1 MGLLRRVRYLVQPI
15 LVSGFRVVR
24 SLARA
29 ARLPAVVDFV
39 AEFFPSS
46 RMGYELTP
54 FAPWIPFMGK
64 KIGASATGN
73 KVVMLTISN
82 LRIDPR
88 IEREARALA
97 GAGFSVTVVAPD
109 PRSCDSEPYGVNWG
123 NGIDFCWVE
132 AASNSYAT
140 RWPGFYSRRLYNA
153 AVLDRPFAIHSHD
166 LFTAFVGLSAARKTG
181 AHLVCDFH
189 EWGSENVKWD
199 TKTNSWIPYSKNWK
213 RSWKWL
219 ERKCFALASE
229 VITVSDSIAD
239 AMAREVGGGRR
250 PKVIRNV
257 PPLDLKPTKDY
268 PPLKEQI
275 GLPEEQFVVLWQ
287 GGTGPTRLIEPV
299 IEALEFVPE
308 CTFVIRGPTLDL
320 FGPAYLELA
329 ERIGVSEQLVLLDAV
344 PSRDVVAAAR
354 GADAGVWTLPDFC
367 PNFRLALP
375 NKVFEYMAS
384 GLPLLVAD
392 YPEVR
397 KIIDGYQ
404 VGVCF
409 DPYNAKSI
417 AEAISTLARNPA
429 LRFGMKSRIPE
440 ALESLDAEDEWGK
453 LVALYCGLSGR

>member
-1 MGLLRRVRYLVQPI
+1 MGFAHRIYYLLRPL
-15 LVSGFRVVR
+15 LVR
-24 SLARA
+24 SLSVGRA
-29 ARLPAVVDFV
+29 LVSASGVPAVVRIV
-39 AEFFPSS
+39 AELFPSS
-46 RMGYELTP
+46 RRGYELTP
-54 FAPWIPFMGK
+54 VAPWIPFMGR
-64 KIGASATGN
+64 KIGAEATGN
-73 KVVMLTISN
+73 TVVMLTISN

-97 GAGFSVTVVAPD
+97 AAGFSVTVVAPD
-109 PRSCDSEPYGVNWG
+109 PRGSESEPYGVDWG
-123 NGIDFCWVE
+123 SGIGFCWVE

-199 TKTNSWIPYSKNWK
+199 TKTNSWVPYSKLWK
-213 RSWKWL
+213 WSWKWL
-219 ERKCFALASE
+219 ERRCFALASE

-239 AMAREVGGGRR
+239 AMASEVGAGRR

-257 PPLDLKPTKDY
+257 PPLDLEPTRKY

-275 GLPEEQFVVLWQ
+275 GLPDERFVILWQ
-287 GGTGPTRLIEPV
+287 GGTGPTRLIEPI

-308 CTFVIRGPTLDL
+308 CTFVIRGPTLEL
-320 FGPAYLELA
+320 FGPAYLDLA
-329 ERIGVSEQLVLLDAV
+329 KRLGVSEQLMLLDAV

-354 GADAGVWTLPDFC
+354 GADAGVWTLPDLC

-397 KIIDGYQ
+397 KIVDAHQ
-404 VGVCF
+404 VGACF
-409 DPYNAKSI
+409 DPYSAQSV
-417 AEAISTLARNPA
+417 AEAIRRLAGNPTLRMGMRSRMPSA
-429 LRFGMKSRIPE
+429 L
-440 ALESLDAEDEWGK
+440 ASLDAENEWGK
-453 LVALYCGLSGR
+453 LVSLYRDLSGR